1 MEFLGSLLNIVL
13 FLVMLGVL
21 VTIHELGHFLV
32 AKLFKVYV
40 FEFAIGFGP
49 KVFRKKKG
57 ETYYSLRALPLG
69 GYVAMLGE
77 DDTVPDEFKGVVIDK
92 KRSLLGVNRGKRALI
107 MSAGVALNLVLGYT
121 IFLFSNGVLN
131 QNGISVKLQVTPNS
145 LAANLG
151 VLDGDR
157 LDFKEEKE
165 QFPGFTIQ
173 YFGEGKL
180 DQNATEPEFYVLFR
194 PTSINH
200 LNFGGDALV
209 LLYKDATDLYD
220 ESSYYLEAL
229 KADDVLTFD
238 ATFLRGE
245 GEEAVPTVRSLSF
258 GTVLRDADKPD
269 AGYTF
274 IDYGLNLTKR
284 VYRNNFQTALRL
296 SNQDFLSSVTAVA
309 RGIKSLFTEGLTNLT
324 GPIGI
329 FNLSA
334 STLSNQGLGSFL
346 FLWGLISINLALFNL
361 LPFPP
366 LDGWH
371 LLVVTVEAITRQE
384 ISPRFKQVA
393 SLIGAILLIGLTI
406 AILFKDIFALVGV
419 LL

>member
-1 MEFLGSLLNIVL
+1 MEFLMSIFNIIL

-77 DDTVPDEFKGVVIDK
+77 DDTIPDEFKGIEIDK

-131 QNGISVKLQVTPNS
+131 QNGISVQLNVTPNS
-145 LAANLG
+145 LVAALG
-151 VLDGDR
+151 VENDDR
-157 LDFKEEKE
+157 IDFKEETE

-173 YFGEGKL
+173 YFGEGKF
-180 DQNATEPEFYVLFR
+180 DQAAAEPEFYVLFR
-194 PTSINH
+194 PISIND

-209 LLYKDATDLYD
+209 LLHKDATDLYD
-220 ESSYYLEAL
+220 ENSYYLEPL

-245 GEEAVPTVRSLSF
+245 GEAAVPTVHTLSF
-258 GTVLRDADKPD
+258 STVLRDADNPSD
-269 AGYTF
+269 GYTF
-274 IDYGLNLTKR
+274 IDYGFSLTKR
-284 VYRNNFQTALRL
+284 IYRNDFSTALKL

-309 RGIKSLFTEGLTNLT
+309 RGIKSLFTEGLTNIS

-393 SLIGAILLIGLTI
+393 SLIGAVLLIALTI
-406 AILFKDIFALVGV
+406 AILFKDIFTLVGV